1 MSLLSQCIR
10 NMRPRRTKPDPCHT
24 SIEFLTRTLKGNFM
38 KLISTALALTL
49 MLSGAVFAADKHD
62 HGHED
67 KPLHGGL
74 VTEIKDVDYELVA
87 KPDVLQLYVRDH
99 GKPVDVS
106 KATAKITLLAGTDK
120 QEVEL
125 KPSGDKLQAKGSFK
139 VTAGTKIVAQVN
151 AAGKTATAR
160 FLWK

>member
-1 MSLLSQCIR
+1 MSLLSRCIR
-10 NMRPRRTKPDPCHT
+10 KMRPPCTKRDPCHP

-106 KATAKITLLAGTDK
+106 KATAKITLLAGADK
-120 QEVEL
+120 QEVDL
-125 KPSGDKLQAKGSFK
+125 KPSGDKLEAKGSFK
-139 VTAGTKIVAQVN
+139 VTAGTKVVAQVN

-160 FLWK
+160 FLLK

>member
-1 MSLLSQCIR
+1 
-10 NMRPRRTKPDPCHT
+10 
-24 SIEFLTRTLKGNFM
+24 M
-38 KLISTALALTL
+38 KLISTTFAL
-49 MLSGAVFAADKHD
+49 MLMASGVVFAADKHD

-74 VTEIKDVDYELVA
+74 VTEIKDMDYELVA

-106 KATAKITLLAGTDK
+106 KATAKITLLSGGDK

-125 KPSGDKLQAKGSFK
+125 KPSADRLEAKGSFK
-139 VTAGTKIVAQVN
+139 VTPGTKVVAQVN
-151 AAGKTATAR
+151 LASKAATAR
-160 FLWK
+160 FVLK

>member
-1 MSLLSQCIR
+1 
-10 NMRPRRTKPDPCHT
+10 
-24 SIEFLTRTLKGNFM
+24 M
-38 KLISTALALTL
+38 KLISTTFAL
-49 MLSGAVFAADKHD
+49 MLMASGVVFAADKHD

-74 VTEIKDVDYELVA
+74 VTEIKDMDYELVA

-106 KATAKITLLAGTDK
+106 RATAKITLLSGSDK

-125 KPSGDKLQAKGSFK
+125 KPSADRLEAKGSFK
-139 VTAGTKIVAQVN
+139 VIPGTKVVAQVN
-151 AAGKTATAR
+151 LASKAATAR
-160 FLWK
+160 FVLK

>member
-1 MSLLSQCIR
+1 
-10 NMRPRRTKPDPCHT
+10 
-24 SIEFLTRTLKGNFM
+24 M
-38 KLISTALALTL
+38 KLISTTFAL
-49 MLSGAVFAADKHD
+49 MLMASGVVFAADKHD

-106 KATAKITLLAGTDK
+106 RATAKITLLSGSDK
-120 QEVEL
+120 QEIDL
-125 KPSGDKLQAKGSFK
+125 KPSGDKLEAKGSFK
-139 VTAGTKIVAQVN
+139 VAPGMKVVAQVN
-151 AAGKTATAR
+151 LASKAATAR
-160 FLWK
+160 FVLK

>member
-1 MSLLSQCIR
+1 
-10 NMRPRRTKPDPCHT
+10 
-24 SIEFLTRTLKGNFM
+24 M
-38 KLISTALALTL
+38 KLISTTFAL
-49 MLSGAVFAADKHD
+49 MLMASGVVFAADKHD

-74 VTEIKDVDYELVA
+74 VTEIKDMDYELVA

-106 KATAKITLLAGTDK
+106 RATAKITLLSGSDK

-125 KPSGDKLQAKGSFK
+125 KPSADRLEAKGSFK
-139 VTAGTKIVAQVN
+139 VMPGTKVVAQVN
-151 AAGKTATAR
+151 LASKAATAR
-160 FLWK
+160 FVLK

>member
-1 MSLLSQCIR
+1 
-10 NMRPRRTKPDPCHT
+10 
-24 SIEFLTRTLKGNFM
+24 M
-38 KLISTALALTL
+38 KLISTTFAL
-49 MLSGAVFAADKHD
+49 MLMASGSVFAADKHD

-106 KATAKITLLAGTDK
+106 KATEKITLLSGGDK

-125 KPSGDKLQAKGSFK
+125 KPSADRLEAKGSFK
-139 VTAGTKIVAQVN
+139 VTLGTKVVAQVN
-151 AAGKTATAR
+151 LASKATTAR
-160 FLWK
+160 FVLK

>member
-1 MSLLSQCIR
+1 
-10 NMRPRRTKPDPCHT
+10 
-24 SIEFLTRTLKGNFM
+24 M
-38 KLISTALALTL
+38 KLISTTFAL
-49 MLSGAVFAADKHD
+49 MLMASGVVFAADKHD

-74 VTEIKDVDYELVA
+74 VTEIKDMDYELVA

-106 KATAKITLLAGTDK
+106 KATAKITLLSGGDK

-125 KPSGDKLQAKGSFK
+125 KPSADGLEAKGSFK
-139 VTAGTKIVAQVN
+139 VIPGTKVVAQVN
-151 AAGKTATAR
+151 LASKAATAR
-160 FLWK
+160 FVLK